1 MTLTLIGMPGAGKS
15 CMGKAIAGKLKLKNL
30 DTDRLIERNDGRR
43 LQTIIN
49 EDGVDAFK
57 KLEESTLLS
66 INDDGLLISTGGSA
80 VYYEKAMLHLKTLG
94 PVVYLYTSYET
105 TKKRLGDFSAR
116 GVVLAPGQTL
126 KDLYDEREALYK
138 KYADITINCDGNAFQ
153 RYQAE
158 LLEALKKYN

>member
-49 EDGVDAFK
+49 EDGLEPFK

-66 INDDGLLISTGGSA
+66 ISDDGLLISTGGSA

-105 TKKRLGDFSAR
+105 VKKRLGDFSAR

-138 KYADITINCDGNAFQ
+138 KYADIIINCDGNAFQ